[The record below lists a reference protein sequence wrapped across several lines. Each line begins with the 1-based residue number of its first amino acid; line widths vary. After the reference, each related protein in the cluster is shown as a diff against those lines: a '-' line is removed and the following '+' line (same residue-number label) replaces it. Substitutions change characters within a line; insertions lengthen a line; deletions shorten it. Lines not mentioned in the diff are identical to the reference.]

1 MAATFDGNMQLF
13 SISRFGGERQ
23 RSTAELA
30 ARSGDVIVGDGWNI
44 LPGMQ
49 KTLRIGALVALLG
62 LAACAGS
69 HIDTVWD
76 TQFAFIGLNTFDW
89 APREPEAGAGAQ
101 YGSLD
106 TVIRGVVDR
115 HMAAAGFTRS
125 SNNPSFLVTYYIG
138 IEEVARLQE
147 SYYGRGWGGYWGW
160 GWYGPVGLN
169 VSQYDTGTI
178 TIDVLSPDPALGL
191 IWRGIARAELRPS
204 SPGSGKLEGA
214 IRKVLEDFP
223 PAEGSS

>member
-1 MAATFDGNMQLF
+1 
-13 SISRFGGERQ
+13 
-23 RSTAELA
+23 
-30 ARSGDVIVGDGWNI
+30 
-44 LPGMQ
+44 MQ
-49 KTLRIGALVALLG
+49 KTLQIGALVVLLALP
-62 LAACAGS
+62 ACATS

-76 TQFAFIGLNTFDW
+76 TQFAFVGLNTFDW
-89 APREPEAGAGAQ
+89 APQEPEVGGEMQ

-106 TVIRGVVDR
+106 TAIRGVVDR

-125 SNNPSFLVTYYIG
+125 SDSPAFLITYYIG
-138 IEEVARLQE
+138 IEEVARLQK

-191 IWRGIARAELRPS
+191 IWRGIARAELQPS
-204 SPGSGKLEGA
+204 SQGSGKVEGA

-223 PAEGSS
+223 PAEER